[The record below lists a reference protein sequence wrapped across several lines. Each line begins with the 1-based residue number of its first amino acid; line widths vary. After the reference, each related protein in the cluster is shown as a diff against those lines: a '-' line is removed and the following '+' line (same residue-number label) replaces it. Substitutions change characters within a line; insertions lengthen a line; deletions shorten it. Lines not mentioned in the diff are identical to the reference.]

1 MLNQQTIIQLKAL
14 KLDGMAIAFAEHI
27 NHGSLQHVD
36 DLSFEARFGL
46 LIDREIAHR
55 DSRRIERLRKLAKLK
70 VSSACLEDI
79 NYRTGRGLDKRQ
91 MASFASCDWIRGG
104 QNILMTGSTG
114 VGKTWLAC
122 ALGHAACRAG
132 FATHYV
138 RLPRLLEEM
147 RIAHADGSFSRKLQA
162 LAKLDLLIIDDWG
175 LASPTANER
184 ADLMEI
190 IDDRAG
196 SRSTLITSQ
205 LPVEHWHEYLND
217 PTLADAILDRIVHRS
232 HRLSLQGESLR
243 KPAISEQI
251 EPKTA

>member
-1 MLNQQTIIQLKAL
+1 MLNQQTITQLKAL

-27 NHGSLQHVD
+27 NHGSLQYVD

-55 DSRRIERLRKLAKLK
+55 DSRRIDRLRKLAKLK

-91 MASFASCDWIRGG
+91 MASFASCDWIRSG

-147 RIAHADGSFSRKLQA
+147 RVAHADGSFSRKLQA

-205 LPVEHWHEYLND
+205 LPVEHWHEYLKD

-232 HRLSLQGESLR
+232 HRLNLKGESLR
-243 KPAISEQI
+243 
-251 EPKTA
+251 

>member
-1 MLNQQTIIQLKAL
+1 MLNQQTITQLKAL
-14 KLDGMAIAFAEHI
+14 KLDGMATAFAEHV
-27 NHGSLQHVD
+27 NQHSAHFVD

-55 DSRRIERLRKLAKLK
+55 DNRRIDRLRLLAKLK

-79 NYRTGRGLDKRQ
+79 DYRNGRGLDKRQ
-91 MASFASCDWIRGG
+91 MAGFASCDWIRGG
-104 QNILMTGSTG
+104 QNILMTGPTG

-122 ALGHAACRAG
+122 ALGQQACRAG
-132 FATHYV
+132 FSTQYV
-138 RLPRLLEEM
+138 RLPRLLEEL

-175 LASPTANER
+175 LAAPTADER

-190 IDDRAG
+190 MDDRTG
-196 SRSTLITSQ
+196 TRSTLITSQ
-205 LPVEHWHEYLND
+205 LPVEHWHEYLKD

-232 HRLSLQGESLR
+232 HRLKLKGESLR

-251 EPKTA
+251 G